1 MATKITPFA
10 ISALLVVLSGSASA
24 APEGIG
30 SVYED
35 SFLVGTAIKSSDLTG
50 NLPAKNSLPCSEFN
64 ALTAEN
70 AMKWQHIQ
78 PAPGQF
84 NFAMADQL
92 IALAQ
97 QCDARV
103 IGHTLLWH
111 QQTPAW
117 VFEDE
122 QGNPV
127 SREVLLARLREH
139 IHTLVGRYKGKVYGW
154 DVVNEALNE
163 DGSLRDTPW
172 RRILGD
178 DFYVHAFRFAK
189 EADPEAQLYYND
201 FNMYK
206 PAKVAGAVK
215 LVKQLGD
222 AGIKVDAVGMQ
233 AHYSL
238 FYPSLSDIEQ
248 SMKTLRNAGVRIA
261 ITELDISV
269 LPLPDDAFSGAD
281 ITQSFAAHPVYDPY
295 VEGLPA
301 TQQHQLAELYQ
312 QLFALFLK
320 YADSVD
326 RVTFWGTTDADSW
339 RNNWP
344 IRGRTD
350 HPLLF
355 DRNGRPK
362 AAYEAITRHID

>member
-1 MATKITPFA
+1 
-10 ISALLVVLSGSASA
+10 
-24 APEGIG
+24 
-30 SVYED
+30 
-35 SFLVGTAIKSSDLTG
+35 
-50 NLPAKNSLPCSEFN
+50 
-64 ALTAEN
+64 
-70 AMKWQHIQ
+70 
-78 PAPGQF
+78 
-84 NFAMADQL
+84 
-92 IALAQ
+92 
-97 QCDARV
+97 
-103 IGHTLLWH
+103 
-111 QQTPAW
+111 
-117 VFEDE
+117 
-122 QGNPV
+122 
-127 SREVLLARLREH
+127 
-139 IHTLVGRYKGKVYGW
+139 
-154 DVVNEALNE
+154 
-163 DGSLRDTPW
+163 
-172 RRILGD
+172 
-178 DFYVHAFRFAK
+178 
-189 EADPEAQLYYND
+189 
-201 FNMYK
+201 
-206 PAKVAGAVK
+206 
-215 LVKQLGD
+215 
-222 AGIKVDAVGMQ
+222 
-233 AHYSL
+233 
-238 FYPSLSDIEQ
+238 
-248 SMKTLRNAGVRIA
+248 MKTLRNAGVRIA